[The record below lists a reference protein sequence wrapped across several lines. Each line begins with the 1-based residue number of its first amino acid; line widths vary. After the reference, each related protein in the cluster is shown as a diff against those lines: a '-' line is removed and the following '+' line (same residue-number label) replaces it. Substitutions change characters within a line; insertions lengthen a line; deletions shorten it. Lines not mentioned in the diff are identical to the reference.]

1 MQIIHSLE
9 KFRKECSTLN
19 RSLGLV
25 PTMGAIHDGHLA
37 LIKQA
42 SIENK
47 SVVVTI
53 FVNPKQFSEN
63 EDFDDYPRPIHSDI
77 KSLEAEN
84 VDLVFTPSTEEMYPS
99 NHSTHVSVGEIAK
112 ILEGKSRPD
121 HFQGVSTIVT
131 KLISASRPD
140 NTYFGQKDAQQ
151 CAIVQKLNN
160 ELNLGTNMRIVPTV
174 REKDGLAIS
183 SRNVYLNPKERSA
196 STILFRSLEKA
207 KKLKSHGMNDL
218 NLLTE
223 NIRDYVASEPLAKID
238 YISIV
243 DPNTLEHLTKIPP
256 TNNQILVLIAVN
268 IGNIRLIDNMI
279 LD

>member
-9 KFRKECSTLN
+9 KFRKECATLN

-77 KSLEAEN
+77 KSLEVEN
-84 VDLVFTPSTEEMYPS
+84 VDLVFIPSTEEMYPS

-112 ILEGKSRPD
+112 ILEGKSRPN

-160 ELNLGTNMRIVPTV
+160 ELNLGTNIRIVPTV

-207 KKLKSHGMNDL
+207 KNLKSHGMNDL
-218 NLLTE
+218 NLLTK
-223 NIRDYVASEPLAKID
+223 NIRDYIGSEPLAKID

-243 DPNTLEHLTKIPP
+243 DPNTLEHLTKTPL

-279 LD
+279 FD

>member
-9 KFRKECSTLN
+9 KFRKECATLN

-42 SIENK
+42 STENK
-47 SVVVTI
+47 SIVVTI

-77 KSLEAEN
+77 KSLEVEN
-84 VDLVFTPSTEEMYPS
+84 VDLVFIPSTEEMYPS

-112 ILEGKSRPD
+112 ILEGKSRPN

-160 ELNLGTNMRIVPTV
+160 ELNLGTNIRIVPTV

-207 KKLKSHGMNDL
+207 KNLKSHGMNDL
-218 NLLTE
+218 NLLTK
-223 NIRDYVASEPLAKID
+223 NIRDYIASEPLAKID

-243 DPNTLEHLTKIPP
+243 DPNTLEHLTKTPL

-279 LD
+279 FD

>member
-9 KFRKECSTLN
+9 KFRKECATLN

-42 SIENK
+42 STENK
-47 SVVVTI
+47 SIVVTI

-77 KSLEAEN
+77 KSLEVEN
-84 VDLVFTPSTEEMYPS
+84 VDLVFIPSTEEMYPS
-99 NHSTHVSVGEIAK
+99 NHSTYVSVGEIAK
-112 ILEGKSRPD
+112 ILEGKSRPN

-160 ELNLGTNMRIVPTV
+160 ELNLGTNIRIVPTV

-207 KKLKSHGMNDL
+207 KNLKSHGMNDL
-218 NLLTE
+218 NLLTK
-223 NIRDYVASEPLAKID
+223 NIRDYIGSEPLAKID

-243 DPNTLEHLTKIPP
+243 DPNTLEHLTKTPL
-256 TNNQILVLIAVN
+256 TNNQILVLIAVK

-279 LD
+279 LN

>member
-37 LIKQA
+37 LFKQA

-63 EDFDDYPRPIHSDI
+63 EDLDDYPRPIHSDI
-77 KSLEAEN
+77 KSLEVEN
-84 VDLVFTPSTEEMYPS
+84 VDLVFIPSTEEMYPS

-112 ILEGKSRPD
+112 ILEGKSRPN

-160 ELNLGTNMRIVPTV
+160 ELNLGTNIRIVPTV

-207 KKLKSHGMNDL
+207 KNLKSHGMNDL
-218 NLLTE
+218 NLLTK
-223 NIRDYVASEPLAKID
+223 NIRDYIGSEPLAKID

>member
-1 MQIIHSLE
+1 MKILHSLE

-63 EDFDDYPRPIHSDI
+63 EDFDDYPRPINSDL
-77 KSLEAEN
+77 KSIETQN
-84 VDLVFTPSTEEMYPS
+84 VDFVFVPSTEEMYPS

-131 KLISASRPD
+131 KLISVSRPD

-151 CAIVQKLNN
+151 CAIVQKINN
-160 ELNLGTNMRIVPTV
+160 ELNLGTNIRIVPTV

-196 STILFRSLEKA
+196 STILFKSLEKA
-207 KKLKSHGMNDL
+207 RKLKSHGMTDL
-218 NLLTE
+218 NLLTD
-223 NIRDYVASEPLAKID
+223 NIRDYIESEPLAKID

-243 DPNTLEHLTKIPP
+243 DPNTLENLTKTPP

>member
-1 MQIIHSLE
+1 M
-9 KFRKECSTLN
+9 
-19 RSLGLV
+19 
-25 PTMGAIHDGHLA
+25 
-37 LIKQA
+37 
-42 SIENK
+42 
-47 SVVVTI
+47 
-53 FVNPKQFSEN
+53 
-63 EDFDDYPRPIHSDI
+63 
-77 KSLEAEN
+77 
-84 VDLVFTPSTEEMYPS
+84 FTPSTEEMYPS

>member
-42 SIENK
+42 STENK
-47 SVVVTI
+47 SIVVTI

-63 EDFDDYPRPIHSDI
+63 EDFDDYPRPIDSDI
-77 KSLEAEN
+77 KSLEVEN
-84 VDLVFTPSTEEMYPS
+84 VDLVFIPSTEEMYPS

-112 ILEGKSRPD
+112 ILEGKSRPN

-160 ELNLGTNMRIVPTV
+160 ELNLGTNIRIVPTV

-207 KKLKSHGMNDL
+207 KNLKSHGMNDL
-218 NLLTE
+218 NLLTK
-223 NIRDYVASEPLAKID
+223 NIRDYIGSEPLAKID

-243 DPNTLEHLTKIPP
+243 DPNTLEHLTKTPL

-279 LD
+279 FD

>member
-9 KFRKECSTLN
+9 KFRKECATLN

-42 SIENK
+42 STENK
-47 SVVVTI
+47 SIVVTI

-77 KSLEAEN
+77 KSLEVEN
-84 VDLVFTPSTEEMYPS
+84 VDLVFIPSTEEMYPS

-112 ILEGKSRPD
+112 ILEGKSRPN

-160 ELNLGTNMRIVPTV
+160 ELNLGTNIRIVPTV

-207 KKLKSHGMNDL
+207 KNLKSHGMNDL
-218 NLLTE
+218 NLLTK
-223 NIRDYVASEPLAKID
+223 NIRDYIGSEPLAKID

-243 DPNTLEHLTKIPP
+243 DPNTLEHLPKTPL

-279 LD
+279 FD

>member
-47 SVVVTI
+47 SIVVTI

-63 EDFDDYPRPIHSDI
+63 EDFNDYPRPIHSDI
-77 KSLEAEN
+77 KSLESEN
-84 VDLVFTPSTEEMYPS
+84 VDLVFIPSTEEMYPS
-99 NHSTHVSVGEIAK
+99 NHSTYVSVGEIAK
-112 ILEGKSRPD
+112 ILEGKSRPN

-131 KLISASRPD
+131 KLISASRPN

-160 ELNLGTNMRIVPTV
+160 ELNLGTTIRIVPTV

-223 NIRDYVASEPLAKID
+223 NIRDYIKSEPLAKID

-243 DPNTLEHLTKIPP
+243 DPNTLEHLTKTPL
-256 TNNQILVLIAVN
+256 TNNQILVLIAVK

-279 LD
+279 LN

>member
-160 ELNLGTNMRIVPTV
+160 ELTLGTNMRIVPTV
-174 REKDGLAIS
+174 RENCRLQSFPDTFE
-183 SRNVYLNPKERSA
+183 V
-196 STILFRSLEKA
+196 
-207 KKLKSHGMNDL
+207 HGTKGSQNKQIGNAVPVL
-218 NLLTE
+218 
-223 NIRDYVASEPLAKID
+223 LAKVLAEEIYD
-238 YISIV
+238 
-243 DPNTLEHLTKIPP
+243 
-256 TNNQILVLIAVN
+256 QIK
-268 IGNIRLIDNMI
+268 GN
-279 LD
+279 

>member
-9 KFRKECSTLN
+9 KFRKECATLN

-42 SIENK
+42 STENK
-47 SVVVTI
+47 SIVVTI

-77 KSLEAEN
+77 KSLEVEN
-84 VDLVFTPSTEEMYPS
+84 VDLVFIPSTEEMYPS

-112 ILEGKSRPD
+112 ILEGKSRPN

-160 ELNLGTNMRIVPTV
+160 ELNLGTNIRIVPTV

-243 DPNTLEHLTKIPP
+243 DPNTLEHLTKTPL

-279 LD
+279 FD

>member
-42 SIENK
+42 STENK
-47 SVVVTI
+47 SIVVTI

-77 KSLEAEN
+77 KSLEVEN
-84 VDLVFTPSTEEMYPS
+84 VDLVFIPSTEEMYPS

-112 ILEGKSRPD
+112 ILEGKSRPN

-160 ELNLGTNMRIVPTV
+160 ELNLGTNIRIVPTV

-207 KKLKSHGMNDL
+207 KNLKSHGMNDL
-218 NLLTE
+218 NLLTK
-223 NIRDYVASEPLAKID
+223 NIRDYIGSEPLAKID

-243 DPNTLEHLTKIPP
+243 DPNTLEHLTKTPL

-279 LD
+279 FD

>member
-47 SVVVTI
+47 SIVVTI

-63 EDFDDYPRPIHSDI
+63 EDFNDYPMPIHSDI
-77 KSLEAEN
+77 KSLESEN
-84 VDLVFTPSTEEMYPS
+84 VDLVFIPSTEEMYPS

-112 ILEGKSRPD
+112 ILEGKSRPN

-160 ELNLGTNMRIVPTV
+160 ELNLGTTIRIVPTV

-207 KKLKSHGMNDL
+207 KNLKSHGMNDL
-218 NLLTE
+218 NLLTK
-223 NIRDYVASEPLAKID
+223 NIRDYIGSEPLAKID

-243 DPNTLEHLTKIPP
+243 DPNTLEH
-256 TNNQILVLIAVN
+256 
-268 IGNIRLIDNMI
+268 
-279 LD
+279 

>member
-9 KFRKECSTLN
+9 KFRKECATLN

-42 SIENK
+42 STENK
-47 SVVVTI
+47 SIVVTI

-77 KSLEAEN
+77 KSLEVEN
-84 VDLVFTPSTEEMYPS
+84 VDLVFIPSTEEMYPS

-112 ILEGKSRPD
+112 ILEGKSRPN

-160 ELNLGTNMRIVPTV
+160 ELNLGTNIRIVPTV

-207 KKLKSHGMNDL
+207 KNLKSHGMNDL
-218 NLLTE
+218 NLLTK
-223 NIRDYVASEPLAKID
+223 NIRDYIGSEPLAKID

-243 DPNTLEHLTKIPP
+243 DPNTLEHLTKTPL

-279 LD
+279 FD

>member
-1 MQIIHSLE
+1 
-9 KFRKECSTLN
+9 
-19 RSLGLV
+19 
-25 PTMGAIHDGHLA
+25 MGAIHDGHLA

-42 SIENK
+42 STENK
-47 SVVVTI
+47 SIVVTI

-77 KSLEAEN
+77 KSLEVEN
-84 VDLVFTPSTEEMYPS
+84 VDLVFIPSTEEMYPS

-112 ILEGKSRPD
+112 ILEGKSRPN

-160 ELNLGTNMRIVPTV
+160 ELNLGTNIRIVPTV

-207 KKLKSHGMNDL
+207 KNLKSHGMNDL
-218 NLLTE
+218 NLLTK
-223 NIRDYVASEPLAKID
+223 NIRDYIGSEPLAKID

-243 DPNTLEHLTKIPP
+243 DPNTLEHLTKTPL

-279 LD
+279 FD

>member
-223 NIRDYVASEPLAKID
+223 NIRDYVTSEPLAKID

>member
-9 KFRKECSTLN
+9 KFRKECATLN

-42 SIENK
+42 STENK
-47 SVVVTI
+47 SIVVTI

-63 EDFDDYPRPIHSDI
+63 EDFDDYPRPIDSDI
-77 KSLEAEN
+77 KSLESEN
-84 VDLVFTPSTEEMYPS
+84 VDLVFIPSTEEMYPS

-112 ILEGKSRPD
+112 ILEGKSRPN

-160 ELNLGTNMRIVPTV
+160 ELNLGTNIRIVPTV

-207 KKLKSHGMNDL
+207 KNLKSHGMNDL
-218 NLLTE
+218 NLLTK
-223 NIRDYVASEPLAKID
+223 NIRDYIGSEPLAKID

-243 DPNTLEHLTKIPP
+243 DPNTLEHLTKTPL

-279 LD
+279 FD

>member
-9 KFRKECSTLN
+9 KFRKECATLN

-42 SIENK
+42 STENK
-47 SVVVTI
+47 SIVVTI

-77 KSLEAEN
+77 KSLEVEN
-84 VDLVFTPSTEEMYPS
+84 VDLVFIPSTEEMYPS

-112 ILEGKSRPD
+112 ILEGKSRPN

-160 ELNLGTNMRIVPTV
+160 ELNLGTNIRIVPTV

-207 KKLKSHGMNDL
+207 KNLKSHGMNDL
-218 NLLTE
+218 NLLTK
-223 NIRDYVASEPLAKID
+223 NIRDYIGSESLAKID

-243 DPNTLEHLTKIPP
+243 DPNTLEHLTKTPL

-279 LD
+279 FD

>member
-9 KFRKECSTLN
+9 KFRKECATLN

-42 SIENK
+42 STENK
-47 SVVVTI
+47 SIVVTI

-112 ILEGKSRPD
+112 ILEGKSRPN

-160 ELNLGTNMRIVPTV
+160 ELNLGTNIRIVPTV

-243 DPNTLEHLTKIPP
+243 DPNTLEHLTKTPL

-279 LD
+279 FD

>member
-9 KFRKECSTLN
+9 KFRKECATLN

-42 SIENK
+42 STENK
-47 SVVVTI
+47 SIVVTI

-77 KSLEAEN
+77 KSLEVEN
-84 VDLVFTPSTEEMYPS
+84 VDLVFIPSTEEMYPS

-112 ILEGKSRPD
+112 ILEGKSRPN

-131 KLISASRPD
+131 KLISASRPN

-160 ELNLGTNMRIVPTV
+160 ELNLGTNIRIVPTV

-207 KKLKSHGMNDL
+207 KNLKSHGMNDL
-218 NLLTE
+218 NLLTK
-223 NIRDYVASEPLAKID
+223 NIRDYIGSEPLAKID

-243 DPNTLEHLTKIPP
+243 DPNTLEHLTKTPL

-279 LD
+279 FD

>member
-9 KFRKECSTLN
+9 KFRKECATLN

-42 SIENK
+42 STENK
-47 SVVVTI
+47 SIVVTI

-77 KSLEAEN
+77 KSLEVEN
-84 VDLVFTPSTEEMYPS
+84 VDLVYIPSTEEMYPS

-112 ILEGKSRPD
+112 ILEGKSRPN

-160 ELNLGTNMRIVPTV
+160 ELNLGTNIRIVPTV

-207 KKLKSHGMNDL
+207 KNLKSHGMNDL
-218 NLLTE
+218 NLLTK
-223 NIRDYVASEPLAKID
+223 NIRDYIGSEPLAKID

-243 DPNTLEHLTKIPP
+243 DPNTLEHLTKTPL

-279 LD
+279 FD

>member
-9 KFRKECSTLN
+9 KFRKECATLN

-42 SIENK
+42 STENK
-47 SVVVTI
+47 SIVVTI

-77 KSLEAEN
+77 KSLQVEN
-84 VDLVFTPSTEEMYPS
+84 VDLVFIPSTEEMYPS
-99 NHSTHVSVGEIAK
+99 NHSTYVSVGEIAK
-112 ILEGKSRPD
+112 ILEGKSRPN

-160 ELNLGTNMRIVPTV
+160 ELNLGTNIRIVPTV

-207 KKLKSHGMNDL
+207 KNLKSHGMNDL
-218 NLLTE
+218 NLLTK
-223 NIRDYVASEPLAKID
+223 NIRDYIGSEPLAKID

-243 DPNTLEHLTKIPP
+243 DPNTLEHLTKTPL

-279 LD
+279 FD

>member
-9 KFRKECSTLN
+9 KFRKECATLN

-112 ILEGKSRPD
+112 ILEGKSRPN

>member
-9 KFRKECSTLN
+9 KFRKECATLN

-42 SIENK
+42 SAENK
-47 SVVVTI
+47 SIVVTI

-77 KSLEAEN
+77 KSLEVEN
-84 VDLVFTPSTEEMYPS
+84 VDLVFIPSTEEMYPS

-112 ILEGKSRPD
+112 ILEGKSRPN

-160 ELNLGTNMRIVPTV
+160 ELNLGTNIRIVPTV

-207 KKLKSHGMNDL
+207 KNLKSHGMNDL
-218 NLLTE
+218 NLLTK
-223 NIRDYVASEPLAKID
+223 NIRDYIGSEPLAKID

-243 DPNTLEHLTKIPP
+243 DPNTLEHLTKTPL

-279 LD
+279 FD

>member
-9 KFRKECSTLN
+9 KFRKECATLN

-42 SIENK
+42 STENK
-47 SVVVTI
+47 SIVVTI

-77 KSLEAEN
+77 KSLEVEN
-84 VDLVFTPSTEEMYPS
+84 VDLVFIPSTEEMYPS

-112 ILEGKSRPD
+112 ILEGKSRPN

-207 KKLKSHGMNDL
+207 KNLKSHGMNDL
-218 NLLTE
+218 NLLTK
-223 NIRDYVASEPLAKID
+223 NIRDYIGSEPLAKID

>member
-9 KFRKECSTLN
+9 KFRKECATLN

-42 SIENK
+42 STENK
-47 SVVVTI
+47 SIVVTI

-77 KSLEAEN
+77 KSLEVEN
-84 VDLVFTPSTEEMYPS
+84 VDLVFIPSTEEMYPS

-112 ILEGKSRPD
+112 ILEGKSRPN

-160 ELNLGTNMRIVPTV
+160 ELNLGTNIRIVPTV

-207 KKLKSHGMNDL
+207 KNLKSHGMNDL
-218 NLLTE
+218 NLLTK
-223 NIRDYVASEPLAKID
+223 NIRDYIGSEPLAKID

-243 DPNTLEHLTKIPP
+243 DPNTLEHLTKTPL

-279 LD
+279 LN

>member
-218 NLLTE
+218 NLLAE

>member
-9 KFRKECSTLN
+9 KFRKECATLN

-42 SIENK
+42 STENK
-47 SVVVTI
+47 SIVVTI

-63 EDFDDYPRPIHSDI
+63 EDFDDYPRPIDSDI
-77 KSLEAEN
+77 KSLEVEN
-84 VDLVFTPSTEEMYPS
+84 VDLVFIPSTEEMYPS

-112 ILEGKSRPD
+112 ILEGKSRPN

-160 ELNLGTNMRIVPTV
+160 ELNLGTNIRIVPTV

-207 KKLKSHGMNDL
+207 KNLKSHGMNDL
-218 NLLTE
+218 NLLTK
-223 NIRDYVASEPLAKID
+223 NIRDYIGSEPLAKID

-243 DPNTLEHLTKIPP
+243 DPNTLEHLTKTPL

-279 LD
+279 FD

>member
-9 KFRKECSTLN
+9 KFRKECATLN

-42 SIENK
+42 STENK
-47 SVVVTI
+47 SIVVTI

-77 KSLEAEN
+77 KSLEVEN
-84 VDLVFTPSTEEMYPS
+84 VDLVFIPPTEEMYPS

-112 ILEGKSRPD
+112 ILEGKSRPN

-160 ELNLGTNMRIVPTV
+160 ELNLGTNIRIVPTV

-207 KKLKSHGMNDL
+207 KNLKSHGMNDL
-218 NLLTE
+218 NLLTK
-223 NIRDYVASEPLAKID
+223 NIRDYIGSEPLAKID

-243 DPNTLEHLTKIPP
+243 DPNTLEHLTKTPL

-279 LD
+279 FD